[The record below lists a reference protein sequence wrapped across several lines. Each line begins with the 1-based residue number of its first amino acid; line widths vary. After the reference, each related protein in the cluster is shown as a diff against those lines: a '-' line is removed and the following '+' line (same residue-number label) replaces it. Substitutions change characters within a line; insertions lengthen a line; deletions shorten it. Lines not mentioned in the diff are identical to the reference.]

1 MLKEIHF
8 GSCGDHVG
16 ARILA
21 KKAIRLGYYRPT
33 MYRDAYELVLKCEK
47 CQVHVPIK
55 HVPQMELITI
65 QSAGPFYQ
73 WGIDILGPFPEA
85 SGRLKFL
92 VVAVDYFTLLIEE
105 LIP

>member
-1 MLKEIHF
+1 
-8 GSCGDHVG
+8 
-16 ARILA
+16 
-21 KKAIRLGYYRPT
+21 
-33 MYRDAYELVLKCEK
+33 
-47 CQVHVPIK
+47 
-55 HVPQMELITI
+55 MELITI